1 MQLKRKVRRHSKKSK
16 LPKRSSWL
24 SKGPIQTS
32 SPAFPSRRFLLEGR
46 RLTAPASARKETL
59 VTHTPAQ
66 HLIRR
71 GAEGEVEEMDA
82 LGDLLEVKA
91 NDAK

>member
-1 MQLKRKVRRHSKKSK
+1 MQPKRKVRQRSRKSK

-32 SPAFPSRRFLLEGR
+32 SPAFPSRRFLLKGR
-46 RLTAPASARKETL
+46 QLTPPESTRKETL
-59 VTHTPAQ
+59 VTHTQDQ

-71 GAEGEVEEMDA
+71 GAEGEVEEIDE

-91 NDAK
+91 NNAK

>member
-1 MQLKRKVRRHSKKSK
+1 MQPKRKVRRRSKKSK

-24 SKGPIQTS
+24 SKGPIQAS
-32 SPAFPSRRFLLEGR
+32 SPAFPSRRFLLKGR
-46 RLTAPASARKETL
+46 RFMPPASTRKGTL
-59 VTHTPAQ
+59 MTHTQDQ

-71 GAEGEVEEMDA
+71 TAEEEVEETDA
-82 LGDLLEVKA
+82 LGDRLEVKA